1 MKRYLLLI
9 LLLTFTSLA
18 KAQQEYSVFTA
29 AGRGVATTFVTDYQA
44 IGINPANLGFK
55 RTYDTK
61 HVTFGLME
69 VGLSAFSDAL
79 TKSTFK
85 KSMTTFNTTDFTNQ
99 QKIDAARNF
108 AGKSLAVNAD
118 VNWFGISY
126 QHDKLGG
133 FAFGIRESVRF
144 YSKFSQQ
151 TSDFLFRGYGA
162 AYFDT
167 LHLNNGSAVANTQAN
182 YLANQGN
189 ISYGQANKPT
199 TMATIFNG
207 SKMQM
212 VWYREYNLS
221 YGKEFKIND
230 DIAISGGVGLKYL
243 QGFAMMNASSD
254 GTSLMATGAFSPNL
268 HINFGNAAATNPSSD
283 TVSKGL
289 MPKPAGTGFGADL
302 GLNIVIKEKLKI
314 GVAVTNI
321 GSITYDVNVYSMK
334 NDTIAKIDNAG
345 FQNYNIFTQFSNFT
359 SNSGLFKWEGKK
371 NVKVNLPTMFR
382 AGASLKFGDK
392 AEVGVD
398 FIIPA
403 TTTPGNLQTMIW
415 SMGGDFKPMRWLK
428 LSGGMTHGG
437 NYGSRVNI
445 PLGLTIIVG
454 ENGTWE
460 LGVASRDAV
469 TWFRNNG
476 PALSI
481 AMGFLRFRI

>member
-1 MKRYLLLI
+1 MKRYLLLF
-9 LLLTFTSLA
+9 LLITISSLA
-18 KAQQEYSVFTA
+18 IAQQEYSVFTA

-69 VGLSAFSDAL
+69 VGVSAFSDAL
-79 TKSTFK
+79 TKSSFK
-85 KSMTTFNTTDFTNQ
+85 QSFLTFNSTNFTNQ
-99 QKIDAARNF
+99 EKIDAAKNF

-118 VNWFGISY
+118 VNLFGISY
-126 QHDKLGG
+126 QHDKIGG
-133 FAFGIRESVRF
+133 FAFGIRETVRF
-144 YSKFSQQ
+144 YSKFSQS

-162 AYFDT
+162 SYFDT
-167 LHLNNGSAVANTQAN
+167 LHLTNGSAVANTQAN

-199 TMATIFNG
+199 TMASIFNG

-212 VWYREYNLS
+212 IAYLEYNLS
-221 YGKEFKIND
+221 YGKEFQIND

-243 QGFAMMNASSD
+243 QGQAMMNASSD
-254 GTSLMATGAFSPNL
+254 GNNLSATCAFSPRFG
-268 HINFGNAAATNPSSD
+268 INFGNASKTNPSAD

-289 MPKPAGTGFGADL
+289 LPKAGSGLGADL
-302 GLNIVIKEKLKI
+302 GLNVVFREKLKI
-314 GVAVTNI
+314 GFAVTNI

-334 NDTIAKIDNAG
+334 NDTLAKIDNKG

-371 NVKVNLPTMFR
+371 NIKVQLPTMVR
-382 AGASLKFGDK
+382 AGASYKLGDK
-392 AEVGVD
+392 GEVGVD

-403 TTTPGNLQTMIW
+403 NTTPGNLQSMIW
-415 SMGGDFKPMRWLK
+415 SVGGDFKPFRWLK

-437 NYGSRVNI
+437 NYGSRLNI
-445 PLGLTIIVG
+445 PLGLTFIAG

-460 LGVASRDAV
+460 VGFASRDAV

-476 PALSI
+476 PALSF